1 MPKTSK
7 AGAKKRL
14 EEAQRKI
21 RRVMFGDWGTMNQ
34 RLDTITNPIWN
45 DLNKADKAL
54 TALLKKWR

>member
-1 MPKTSK
+1 
-7 AGAKKRL
+7 
-14 EEAQRKI
+14 
-21 RRVMFGDWGTMNQ
+21 MFGDWGTMNQ